1 MAWNAEIRKSKH
13 IQFLEIKFI
22 LAVFPPP
29 LEFFKPGTLG
39 GGGRKGEGGG
49 GEAHLMF
56 WWESMSRLTSAH
68 LKPKAGIGK
77 RSEDLFVRSPGL
89 VLVCAP
95 TLGFRVVLV
104 LRGGTGF

>member
-1 MAWNAEIRKSKH
+1 MAWNAETRKSKH
-13 IQFLEIKFI
+13 IQFLDINFI

-29 LEFFKPGTLG
+29 LEYLKPGTLG
-39 GGGRKGEGGG
+39 GRRG

-95 TLGFRVVLV
+95 TFGFRLVLV
-104 LRGGTGF
+104 LKRSPAFE

>member
-13 IQFLEIKFI
+13 FQIPKINVI

-29 LEFFKPGTLG
+29 LEWFKPGTLG
-39 GGGRKGEGGG
+39 GRRG

-95 TLGFRVVLV
+95 TLGFRLVLV
-104 LRGGTGF
+104 LKRSPAFE

>member
-13 IQFLEIKFI
+13 FQIPKINVI

-29 LEFFKPGTLG
+29 LEWFKPGILG
-39 GGGRKGEGGG
+39 GRRGSWGVGEK
-49 GEAHLMF
+49 AQLMF

-77 RSEDLFVRSPGL
+77 RSEDLFVRSPGF

-95 TLGFRVVLV
+95 TLGFGVVLV
-104 LRGGTGF
+104 LRRSPGF